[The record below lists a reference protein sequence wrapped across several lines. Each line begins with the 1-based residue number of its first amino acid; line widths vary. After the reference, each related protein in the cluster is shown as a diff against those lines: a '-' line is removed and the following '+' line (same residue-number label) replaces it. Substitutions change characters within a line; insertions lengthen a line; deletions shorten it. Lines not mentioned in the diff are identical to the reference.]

1 MDSGLQSLALF
12 HIPSAKFWISKPK
25 INILDYPSEKFPVAL
40 TIAVVP
46 VSFVSWL
53 AYAVVGEG
61 GVLAESGFSALIFIL
76 MTFVYT

>member
-1 MDSGLQSLALF
+1 MDSGLQSLAVF
-12 HIPSAKFWISKPK
+12 QIPSAKFWISKPK
-25 INILDYPSEKFPVAL
+25 ILDYRSEKIPVAL

-61 GVLAESGFSALIFIL
+61 GVLAESGLSALIFIL